1 MWHPLSSAIWNFRRT
16 DLTLFLWIRTCI
28 WRRFS
33 LPIPSTQ
40 IERASTAVCVPS
52 ASCVKVWVRIT
63 LGMMQQTA
71 TAIYRGIT
79 VQVPVNSTQ
88 ITIDGQAV
96 ELTYVTYDQ
105 NGDEITLPNPT
116 EPSELEQDVLVDVGT
131 ICDAWKVGAVW
142 NGVSDGENTVDQGL
156 IILP

>member
-1 MWHPLSSAIWNFRRT
+1 M
-16 DLTLFLWIRTCI
+16 
-28 WRRFS
+28 
-33 LPIPSTQ
+33 
-40 IERASTAVCVPS
+40 
-52 ASCVKVWVRIT
+52 
-63 LGMMQQTA
+63 
-71 TAIYRGIT
+71 
-79 VQVPVNSTQ
+79 PVNSTQ

-156 IILP
+156 IIRP